1 MTLDPLVSSR
11 RVVQLI
17 LNNPIEL
24 PYEFGCYNVTKEL
37 THYCTSRDLELFLR
51 AKKQQLIQTLS
62 LCLNNFQ
69 ADLVLD
75 S

>member
-11 RVVQLI
+11 RVLQLI
-17 LNNPIEL
+17 LKNPIEL
-24 PYEFGCYNVTKEL
+24 PYEFGCYNVTNEL
-37 THYCTSRDLELFLR
+37 THCCTSKDLELFLR
-51 AKKQQLIQTLS
+51 AKKQQLIQTWS
-62 LCLNNFQ
+62 LCLDYFH